1 MPKSA
6 TVTAKTNKNKNLNA
20 ASVAKKHKGS
30 VSSFKAAASKNKTI
44 VKSKATSL
52 ENKAKSLSKVSSQS
66 ALYQNSTE
74 DPKTTEKRKKTKNP
88 LFVKRPRN
96 FGIGQDIQPRRDL
109 TRFVKWPK
117 YIRLQRQKAIL
128 LQRLKVPPSLNQF
141 NKTLDK
147 HTAAE
152 LFKFAAKYR
161 PETKHQK
168 KQRLLEAAQAKV
180 GNKPI
185 SMKKPVVLKKGVNH
199 ITALVEQKKA
209 KLVMIAHDVDP
220 IEIVVWLPALC
231 RKFGVP
237 YCIVKGKARLGSL
250 VHLKTATALA
260 VTDVHEED
268 KDAFSKLVQA
278 INAKFTEKWNEYRKT
293 WGGEVMGQKSRDAAA
308 KLQKLKALE
317 RSAKTRKLKAVA

>member
-1 MPKSA
+1 
-6 TVTAKTNKNKNLNA
+6 
-20 ASVAKKHKGS
+20 
-30 VSSFKAAASKNKTI
+30 
-44 VKSKATSL
+44 
-52 ENKAKSLSKVSSQS
+52 
-66 ALYQNSTE
+66 
-74 DPKTTEKRKKTKNP
+74 
-88 LFVKRPRN
+88 
-96 FGIGQDIQPRRDL
+96 
-109 TRFVKWPK
+109 
-117 YIRLQRQKAIL
+117 
-128 LQRLKVPPSLNQF
+128 
-141 NKTLDK
+141 
-147 HTAAE
+147 
-152 LFKFAAKYR
+152 
-161 PETKHQK
+161 
-168 KQRLLEAAQAKV
+168 LLEAAQAKV

>member
-1 MPKSA
+1 
-6 TVTAKTNKNKNLNA
+6 VTAKTNKNKNLNA

-147 HTAAE
+147 HTGIYTYIP
-152 LFKFAAKYR
+152 LFYLLFYLLVYLLKLLSYLSL
-161 PETKHQK
+161 
-168 KQRLLEAAQAKV
+168 QR
-180 GNKPI
+180 
-185 SMKKPVVLKKGVNH
+185 STDLKRSIRRNSVCLK
-199 ITALVEQKKA
+199 
-209 KLVMIAHDVDP
+209 
-220 IEIVVWLPALC
+220 
-231 RKFGVP
+231 
-237 YCIVKGKARLGSL
+237 RL
-250 VHLKTATALA
+250 
-260 VTDVHEED
+260 
-268 KDAFSKLVQA
+268 
-278 INAKFTEKWNEYRKT
+278 
-293 WGGEVMGQKSRDAAA
+293 
-308 KLQKLKALE
+308 KLKSEISLF
-317 RSAKTRKLKAVA
+317 L